1 MLIPGERNTEMQ
13 IMYLTAVC
21 NGSSLFLSKCASGL
35 FAVLPIL
42 VLECRLSEVIATD
55 KCQLMFFTG
64 RCLKLMGQTNET
76 EELFLS
82 VENVL
87 GQIMWVIILNPSN
100 DIPFV
105 LDSFKYP
112 LHLFLYN
119 LVHKSRNQLIIFI
132 SEEVMILIKA
142 HTGY

>member
-1 MLIPGERNTEMQ
+1 
-13 IMYLTAVC
+13 MYLTPVC
-21 NGSSLFLSKCASGL
+21 NGSSLFLSKYGSGL

-42 VLECRLSEVIATD
+42 VLECRLSEVTATN
-55 KCQLMFFTG
+55 KRQLMFFTG
-64 RCLKLMGQTNET
+64 RFLKLMGKTNET

-82 VENVL
+82 VENLL

-112 LHLFLYN
+112 LHLFFYN

-132 SEEVMILIKA
+132 SEEVMILIHAPHWILMTRSSK
-142 HTGY
+142 